1 MDTYWKPEQKA
12 EWQSRWNAEPEDSFE
27 RASLYDMKVEGIYRP
42 KEVNSLPASP
52 TSLFGTPP
60 ASPTPTALPPL
71 HPPPATDPKKILSD
85 AKRAAFFKEKRRLTP
100 QEEIAIFN
108 EAKAKSKI
116 PQGIA
121 TNASRRN
128 VPSLFG
134 GRTKTR
140 KAKKGGEIV
149 TMFFHLRD
157 QVKLYHWQTRSFAEH
172 KATDDLVAALDTNI
186 DKFVE
191 VYMGR
196 YGRPYIKKTLP
207 VKNLTVTGIRSFI
220 TKSDEWLTTSLPRML
235 KKADSDLLNI
245 RDEILADLNQIKY
258 LFTLS

>member
-1 MDTYWKPEQKA
+1 
-12 EWQSRWNAEPEDSFE
+12 
-27 RASLYDMKVEGIYRP
+27 MKVEGMYRP

-60 ASPTPTALPPL
+60 ASPTPVAALPPL

-85 AKRAAFFKEKRRLTP
+85 AKRTAFFKEKRRLTP
-100 QEEIAIFN
+100 QEERTIFN
-108 EAKAKSKI
+108 EAVAKTKI
-116 PQGIA
+116 PEGIA
-121 TNASRRN
+121 TGTRRT

-149 TMFFHLRD
+149 TMFFHIRS
-157 QVKLYHWQTRSFAEH
+157 QVKLYHWQTRSFSEH
-172 KATDDLVAALDTNI
+172 KATDDLVTALDTNI
-186 DKFVE
+186 DKFIE

-207 VKNLTVTGIRSFI
+207 VKNLTVSGIRGFI
-220 TKSDEWLTTSLPRML
+220 TKSDEWLASSLPRML
-235 KKADSDLLNI
+235 KKTDSDLLNI

-258 LFTLS
+258 LFTLA

>member
-1 MDTYWKPEQKA
+1 MDTYWTPEQKA
-12 EWQSRWNAEPEDSFE
+12 EWQARWDAESEDSFE

-42 KEVNSLPASP
+42 KEVSSLP
-52 TSLFGTPP
+52 
-60 ASPTPTALPPL
+60 PTPTSPPPGPALPPL
-71 HPPPATDPKKILSD
+71 HPPPPKDPKKILSE
-85 AKRAAFFKEKRRLTP
+85 AERNAFYRERRRLTP
-100 QEEIAIFN
+100 EERKKIYD
-108 EAKAKSKI
+108 EAVAKTKI
-116 PQGIA
+116 PEGIA
-121 TNASRRN
+121 TNATRRN

-149 TMFFHLRD
+149 TMFFHIRA

-186 DKFVE
+186 DKFIE

-207 VKNLTVTGIRSFI
+207 VKNLTVSGIRGFI

-235 KKADSDLLNI
+235 KKNDSDLLNI

-258 LFTLS
+258 LFTLA

>member
-1 MDTYWKPEQKA
+1 MYKAMDTYWTPEQKA
-12 EWQSRWNAEPEDSFE
+12 EWQARWDAEPADSFE

-42 KEVNSLPASP
+42 KEVSSLP
-52 TSLFGTPP
+52 
-60 ASPTPTALPPL
+60 PTPTSPPPGPSLPPR
-71 HPPPATDPKKILSD
+71 HPPPTTDPKKILSD
-85 AKRAAFFKEKRRLTP
+85 AKRTAFFKEKRRLTP
-100 QEEIAIFN
+100 QEERAIYN

-121 TNASRRN
+121 TNSTRRN

-134 GRTKTR
+134 GRTNTR

-149 TMFFHLRD
+149 TVLFHMRS
-157 QVKLYHWQTRSFAEH
+157 QVKLYHWQTRSFSEH
-172 KATDDLVAALDTNI
+172 EATDDLVTALDTNI
-186 DKFVE
+186 DKFIE

-207 VKNLTVTGIRSFI
+207 VKNLTVSGIRGFI
-220 TKSDEWLTTSLPRML
+220 TKSDEWLTSSLPRML
-235 KKADSDLLNI
+235 KKTDSDLLNI

-258 LFTLS
+258 LFTLA